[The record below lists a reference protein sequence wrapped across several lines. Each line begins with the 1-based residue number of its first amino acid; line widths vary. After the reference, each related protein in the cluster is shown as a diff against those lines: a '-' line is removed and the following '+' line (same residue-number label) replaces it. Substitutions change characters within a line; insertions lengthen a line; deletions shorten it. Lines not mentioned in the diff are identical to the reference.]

1 MTTMTKIWLTLILLG
16 AVTAAL
22 AAAPQDAAQ
31 PSGQS
36 LYRRRCVM
44 CHGPEGKGFPALK
57 SQDFTDPK
65 WQASV
70 KDKELFEVI
79 KNGKKDTHMPA
90 FGDKLKDDEIKLIV
104 AHLRTLGGKKK

>member
-1 MTTMTKIWLTLILLG
+1 MTKTCLTLVLFSTI
-16 AVTAAL
+16 TAAL
-22 AAAPQDAAQ
+22 VAAPQDAAQ

-36 LYRRRCVM
+36 LYRKRCVM
-44 CHGPEGKGFPALK
+44 CHGPQGKGFPAIK

-90 FGDKLKDDEIKLIV
+90 FGDKLKDDEIKLVV
-104 AHLRTLGGKKK
+104 AHIRTLGSMKK

>member
-1 MTTMTKIWLTLILLG
+1 MTKFWSTLVLLG
-16 AVTAAL
+16 AITAAL

-36 LYRRRCVM
+36 LYRKRCVM
-44 CHGPEGKGFPALK
+44 CHGPEGKGFAAMK

-70 KDKELFEVI
+70 KDKDLFDVI

-90 FGDKLKDDEIKLIV
+90 FSDKLKDDEIKLVV
-104 AHLRTLGGKKK
+104 AHIRSLGDKKK